1 MVDANDDQGRND
13 CLSDQAIGGLVDS
26 PFHAI
31 ERSGR
36 LEQVLA
42 VIEIKHGIAPRGILW
57 IVVAGGQPDAEQSRV
72 VKDAAMKLV
81 EPQVARDGS
90 GADHSL
96 GNSGD
101 WRLGVLDFLHP
112 GKGTYRIQQAAFTER
127 QRAVLLRSPEHR
139 SRRSGTRS

>member
-1 MVDANDDQGRND
+1 MVDADDDQGRND
-13 CLSDQAIGGLVDS
+13 CLADQEIGGLVDS
-26 PFHAI
+26 PLHAI

-57 IVVAGGQPDAEQSRV
+57 IVVAGGQPDAKKSRV
-72 VKDAAMKLV
+72 VKDAAVKLV
-81 EPQVARDGS
+81 EPQVARGGF

-101 WRLGVLDFLHP
+101 RRLGILDFLHP
-112 GKGTYRIQQAAFTER
+112 GKRTYRIQQAALTER
-127 QRAVLLRSPEHR
+127 RCAVLSRSPER
-139 SRRSGTRS
+139 